1 MFTQCIV
8 RKVYYIASFEIL
20 TIWIRK
26 VLLYFDLI
34 SSRFKEAISHL
45 EW

>member
-26 VLLYFDLI
+26 KRMYFDFI
-34 SSRFKEAISHL
+34 SSRFKEEL
-45 EW
+45 PN

>member
-1 MFTQCIV
+1 MFTLYIASEV
-8 RKVYYIASFEIL
+8 HYIASFEIL

-26 VLLYFDLI
+26 VFMYFDSI
-34 SSRFKEAISHL
+34 SSRFKEELSHL